1 MSVCYRD
8 VDERLEHT
16 LTHLASFSCF
26 SSLRACTNACE
37 FKGQKSA
44 RGGESGNDPLLRLVL
59 IAGIELIAKI
69 CTRQN

>member
-16 LTHLASFSCF
+16 LTHLASFSGF
-26 SSLRACTNACE
+26 SSLRVCTNAFIACE

-44 RGGESGNDPLLRLVL
+44 RGRVL
-59 IAGIELIAKI
+59 ERG
-69 CTRQN
+69 